1 MNTLKAAAKTAE
13 YLEEAR
19 HKEIYEYHCIFDDF
33 IPILGK
39 IFINASDLTG
49 TYRHFQMMNCIYTFR
64 SNNKKM
70 DDLCKK
76 IEAENDEFDNES
88 RTLLYSM
95 IPEDIWRFYY
105 SETEDYLNEINEP
118 FTNME
123 TDAIK
128 DFLRRFTFKDINS
141 KYCLDCKHRIRCA
154 LKPEEEN

>member
-1 MNTLKAAAKTAE
+1 MLKAAAKTAE
-13 YLEEAR
+13 YLEKAR
-19 HKEIYEYHCIFDDF
+19 YEKIYEYHYIFDDF
-33 IPILGK
+33 IPLLGK
-39 IFINASDLTG
+39 IFINASDSPYG
-49 TYRHFQMMNCIYTFR
+49 HFQMMDCICMLR
-64 SNNKKM
+64 GKNKEM